1 MDYATIIEKINKMNK
16 ILIIIGVLLT
26 TSCGMFSKMTDAEQ
40 ELNYKLDKLYLDY
53 SYERDSLIIEYY
65 KKQ

>member
-1 MDYATIIEKINKMNK
+1 MK
-16 ILIIIGVLLT
+16 IIIIILSGLLI
-26 TSCGMFSKMTDAEQ
+26 TSCGTFAPLTEKEK